1 MQKPGRR
8 SLLSVVQR
16 EIQKKRFTSFV
27 SQNQRSGTL
36 KPDMNT
42 KRFIK
47 RYRELNC
54 IVCRR
59 GAIGFLCVKW
69 TMEIARTVV
78 RCIPAPFFFFSF
90 FLSLLDSCSAVDYF
104 YRHLLGIDRLWKKC
118 IFFIIIFWSATSFSY
133 KFQTWLLKDC
143 LEPMD
148 GEKLCKVTFLTSID
162 FVF

>member
-16 EIQKKRFTSFV
+16 EIQKKRFKSFV

-36 KPDMNT
+36 KSDMNT

-90 FLSLLDSCSAVDYF
+90 FLSLLFLFRFCFLSEAGV
-104 YRHLLGIDRLWKKC
+104 
-118 IFFIIIFWSATSFSY
+118 FWSFITDKTNTRHRKCNAIV
-133 KFQTWLLKDC
+133 KA
-143 LEPMD
+143 
-148 GEKLCKVTFLTSID
+148 
-162 FVF
+162 

>member
-16 EIQKKRFTSFV
+16 EIQKKRFTSSV

-47 RYRELNC
+47 RYHELNC

-78 RCIPAPFFFFSF
+78 RCIPAPFFFFSL
-90 FLSLLDSCSAVDYF
+90 FLSLLFLFRFCFLSEAGV
-104 YRHLLGIDRLWKKC
+104 
-118 IFFIIIFWSATSFSY
+118 FWSFITD
-133 KFQTWLLKDC
+133 KTK
-143 LEPMD
+143 PKI
-148 GEKLCKVTFLTSID
+148 GKK
-162 FVF
+162 

>member
-90 FLSLLDSCSAVDYF
+90 FLSLLFLFRFCFLSEV
-104 YRHLLGIDRLWKKC
+104 GV
-118 IFFIIIFWSATSFSY
+118 FWSFITD
-133 KFQTWLLKDC
+133 KTK
-143 LEPMD
+143 PKI
-148 GEKLCKVTFLTSID
+148 GKK
-162 FVF
+162 

>member
-69 TMEIARTVV
+69 TMEIAGTVV
-78 RCIPAPFFFFSF
+78 RCIAAPFFFFSF
-90 FLSLLDSCSAVDYF
+90 FLSLLFLFRFCFLSEAGV
-104 YRHLLGIDRLWKKC
+104 
-118 IFFIIIFWSATSFSY
+118 FWSFITD
-133 KFQTWLLKDC
+133 KTK
-143 LEPMD
+143 PKI
-148 GEKLCKVTFLTSID
+148 GKK
-162 FVF
+162 

>member
-16 EIQKKRFTSFV
+16 EIQKKRFKSFV

-90 FLSLLDSCSAVDYF
+90 FLSLLFLFRFSFLSEAGV
-104 YRHLLGIDRLWKKC
+104 
-118 IFFIIIFWSATSFSY
+118 FWSFITD
-133 KFQTWLLKDC
+133 KTK
-143 LEPMD
+143 PKI
-148 GEKLCKVTFLTSID
+148 GKK
-162 FVF
+162 

>member
-8 SLLSVVQR
+8 SLLSIVQS
-16 EIQKKRFTSFV
+16 EIQKKRFKSFV

-54 IVCRR
+54 IVCRH

-69 TMEIARTVV
+69 TMEITRTVV
-78 RCIPAPFFFFSF
+78 RCIPTPFFSF
-90 FLSLLDSCSAVDYF
+90 SFFNSLLFLFCFCFLSEA
-104 YRHLLGIDRLWKKC
+104 GA
-118 IFFIIIFWSATSFSY
+118 FWSFIAD
-133 KFQTWLLKDC
+133 KKKAKNR
-143 LEPMD
+143 
-148 GEKLCKVTFLTSID
+148 EKIVSGLIFLTR
-162 FVF
+162 FTT